1 MLQSSTA
8 LRGVQYHRGCP
19 TGKVAL
25 LWEPLLAHRSTV
37 TRSQTVIKFKDLQ
50 PCLLPYGILELI
62 LHRAELVIEQL
73 ITSNE
78 IFKLCILRNF
88 APA

>member
-1 MLQSSTA
+1 MPQSSTV

-50 PCLLPYGILELI
+50 PCLLLYGILELI
-62 LHRAELVIEQL
+62 LHRPEPVIGLL
-73 ITSNE
+73 ITSNG
-78 IFKLCILRNF
+78 ILKLF
-88 APA
+88 AC